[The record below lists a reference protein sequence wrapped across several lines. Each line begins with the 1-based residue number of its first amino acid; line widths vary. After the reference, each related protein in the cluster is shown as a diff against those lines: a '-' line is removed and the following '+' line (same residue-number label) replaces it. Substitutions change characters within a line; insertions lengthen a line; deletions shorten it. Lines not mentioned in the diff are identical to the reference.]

1 MKNIKSILLAFFI
14 ITVTSSISS
23 AQTTDNVKTISV
35 KVKGINCEEDVKTIS
50 ANIAKLNGVNSCT
63 AGTPSATTSF
73 QVKYNAAV
81 VTEKDI
87 YAAVEN
93 TGGCENPEEKPYK
106 VKK

>member
-1 MKNIKSILLAFFI
+1 MKNIKSIALAFFI
-14 ITVTSSISS
+14 LTVSTSISF
-23 AQTTDNVKTISV
+23 AQTTDNVKTISI

-50 ANIAKLNGVNSCT
+50 ANIAKLNGVDNCT

-73 QVKYNAAV
+73 QVKYNPAV
-81 VTEKDI
+81 LTEQDI